1 MPFLGARTVPHYFNL
16 NEGCRVKVN
25 FVDLVAQ
32 YQSIRDEIHAE
43 LDKVLSTGSF
53 VLGPAV
59 QEFEQAF
66 ASYCGAGHCVG
77 VNSGTDAL
85 NLAVRVLGIGPG
97 DEVITVANT
106 FIATVNAIALA
117 GATPVL
123 VDMNPGD
130 YLIDPALIEKAIT
143 PRTKAI
149 MPVHLYGQPADMD
162 AIMSIARQHGLHVI
176 EDACQ
181 AHGALYKGQ
190 PVGTF
195 GVMGC
200 FSFYPGKNL
209 GSYGEGGAVVTND
222 AALAEQIRV
231 YRNVGQSAKYVHPVI
246 GFNTRLHSMQAAVL
260 KVKLKHLPEWNA
272 KRRHWAA
279 RYSELLAGTGLVL
292 PKENAGVEHVWHLY
306 VVQHDRRDDLLKA
319 LQDQQIYCGIHY
331 PVPIADQ
338 SAYKG
343 VRCLPEG
350 TPVTARAAKRILS
363 LPMHPDL
370 TEEQVN
376 TVAAAVRAFD
386 GA

>member
-1 MPFLGARTVPHYFNL
+1 M
-16 NEGCRVKVN
+16 KVN

-43 LDKVLSTGSF
+43 LEKVLSTGAF

-66 ASYCGAGHCVG
+66 AKFCGADHCVG

-123 VDMNPGD
+123 VDIDTSD
-130 YLIDPALIEKAIT
+130 YLIDTSLIEEAIT

-149 MPVHLYGQPADMD
+149 MPVHLYGQPANMG
-162 AIMSIARQHGLHVI
+162 AIMAIARKHNLHVI

-181 AHGALYKGQ
+181 AHGALYNGK

-209 GSYGEGGAVVTND
+209 GSYGEGGAIVTND
-222 AALAEQIRV
+222 AALAEQLRV
-231 YRNVGQSAKYVHPVI
+231 YRNVGQSAKYVHPVV
-246 GFNTRLHSMQAAVL
+246 GFNTRLHSIQAAVL
-260 KVKLKHLPEWNA
+260 NVKLKYLPDWNA
-272 KRRHWAA
+272 KRRQWAA
-279 RYSELLAGTGLVL
+279 MYTEHLAETTLVL
-292 PKENAGVEHVWHLY
+292 PKTNGDVEHVWHLY
-306 VVQHDRRDDLLKA
+306 VVQHDRRDQLMKA
-319 LQDQQIYCGIHY
+319 LQEQQIYCGIHY

-338 SAYKG
+338 AAYKG
-343 VRCLPEG
+343 IHTVTEG
-350 TPVTARAAKRILS
+350 APVTARVAKRILS

-370 TEEQVN
+370 TEEQIEKV
-376 TVAAAVRAFD
+376 VKAVFAFD
-386 GA
+386 AA

>member
-1 MPFLGARTVPHYFNL
+1 M
-16 NEGCRVKVN
+16 KVN

-32 YQSIRDEIHAE
+32 YHSIRDEIHAE
-43 LDKVLSTGSF
+43 LDKVLSTGAF

-66 ASYCGAGHCVG
+66 AAYCGADHCVG

-123 VDMNPGD
+123 VDINESD
-130 YLIDPALIEKAIT
+130 YLINALLIEQAIT

-162 AIMSIARQHGLHVI
+162 AVMAVARKHGLHVI

-181 AHGALYKGQ
+181 AHGARYKGKA
-190 PVGTF
+190 VGTF

-222 AALAEQIRV
+222 PALAEQIRV
-231 YRNVGQSAKYVHPVI
+231 YRNVGQAAKYVHPVV

-260 KVKLKHLPEWNA
+260 KVKLKYLNEWNA
-272 KRRHWAA
+272 KRRAFAA
-279 RYSELLAGTGLVL
+279 RYAERLAGTSLVL
-292 PKENAGVEHVWHLY
+292 PKANPDVEHVWHLY
-306 VVQHDRRDDLLKA
+306 VVQHDRRDDMLKT

-331 PVPIADQ
+331 PVPVANQTAYTGIRTVPAGAPA
-338 SAYKG
+338 SA
-343 VRCLPEG
+343 RF
-350 TPVTARAAKRILS
+350 AKRILS

-370 TEEQVN
+370 TEEQIE
-376 TVAAAVRAFD
+376 TVAKAVYAFERV
-386 GA
+386 